1 VSAAHGNGGLK
12 VLTGRV
18 VPCAERDSG
27 DQRAVAIRD
36 GKVVAVG
43 DASLVEKSRE
53 EGAEILDYGERPIL
67 PGFVDPHVHLEEGS
81 RANAEMVDCRAPGC
95 RNIEDVLQR
104 LHESLPRA
112 AESGWMVGQGNLFF
126 DQKLEEKR
134 FPTKDELDSV
144 STDVAIA
151 IRAGSHRTV
160 LNSKAFEVSGVADYE
175 GKAGV
180 TGKAIV
186 EVDQCGCPTGE
197 ISELDGVLP
206 IPVPDEDEL
215 RETFRTGVH
224 DLFTS
229 YGVTTIGEITNT
241 REGLRCIDH
250 LIDAGEAPLRVSL
263 FLWAPGTVSVD
274 EACRWEEHFQFH
286 SDRDRLDVRGLKL
299 FADGGYSARNAATRK
314 PFKPPYALRPGSRG
328 SINLNRRQILSA
340 LKKAN
345 AAGLQL
351 AVHANGERAQDVACL
366 AVENAGGPDES
377 LRTRMEHGGNFISSS
392 ETTDN
397 WRRAGVIPIGQPVFL
412 YNFFGDFL
420 PLYLGEHGE
429 HGRLPL
435 KTLLQD
441 GWKVASSSDLHV
453 GAEDRATNPMFSVW
467 CCVERQSFYGQT
479 IEPEQR
485 ISVSEALKLHT
496 IYPAISL
503 GEGDNR
509 GSLEPGKHADV
520 IVLEEDPREVP
531 TDKLLDVK
539 VDHVFL
545 AGEPVHSRQGAAAAA

>member
-1 VSAAHGNGGLK
+1 MSSDNGDLK
-12 VLTGRV
+12 VLAGRV
-18 VPCAERDSG
+18 IPCAERPSK

-36 GKVVAVG
+36 GKIVAVG
-43 DASLVEKSRE
+43 DEDLVRSSRE
-53 EGAEILDYGERPIL
+53 RGAEVLDFGERPIL

-95 RNIEDVLQR
+95 GSIEDVLQR
-104 LHESLPRA
+104 LHENLPRA
-112 AESGWMVGQGNLFF
+112 AESGWMVGQGNLFY
-126 DQKLEEKR
+126 DQKLAEKR

-180 TGKAIV
+180 TGKAVV
-186 EVDQCGCPTGE
+186 EVDDCGCPTGE

-206 IPVPDEDEL
+206 IPVPDEAQLKEA
-215 RETFRTGVH
+215 FRTGVH

-229 YGVTTIGEITNT
+229 YGVTTIGEITNS
-241 REGLRCIDH
+241 REGLHCIDE
-250 LIDAGEAPLRVSL
+250 LITAGEAPLRVSL

-274 EACRWEEHFQFH
+274 EACNWEEHFHFH
-286 SDRDRLDVRGLKL
+286 ADREHLNVRGLKL

-314 PFKPPYALRPGSRG
+314 PFKAPYALHPGSRG

-340 LKKAN
+340 QKKAN

-366 AVENAGGPDES
+366 AVEMAEPDDA
-377 LRTRMEHGGNFISSS
+377 LRTRMEHGGNFISTT

-397 WRRAGVIPIGQPVFL
+397 WRRAGIIPIGQPVFL

-420 PLYLGEHGE
+420 PVYLGKHGE

-453 GAEDRATNPMFSVW
+453 GAEDRATNPLFSIW
-467 CCVERQSFYGQT
+467 CCVERQSFFGNT

-485 ISVSEALKLHT
+485 ISVEEALKLHT
-496 IYPAISL
+496 IYPALSL

-509 GSLEPGKHADV
+509 GSLEKGKHADV
-520 IVLEEDPREVP
+520 IVLDQDPREVAGE
-531 TDKLLDVK
+531 KLLDVK

-545 AGEPVHSRQGAAAAA
+545 GGKAVHARSGAAAAA